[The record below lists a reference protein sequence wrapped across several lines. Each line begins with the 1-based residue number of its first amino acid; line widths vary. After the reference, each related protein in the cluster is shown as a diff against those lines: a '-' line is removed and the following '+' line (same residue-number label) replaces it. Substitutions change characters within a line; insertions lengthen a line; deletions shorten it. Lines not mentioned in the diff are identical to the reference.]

1 METPAL
7 DVPSPID
14 LQQEADAKAWAAA
27 ANEARPWRTKFFET
41 IASAICADRPARI
54 LELGS
59 GPGFLA
65 DHILGKHASAQMVL
79 LDFSEPM
86 HKLASE
92 RLQAHAD
99 RVTYVC
105 RSFKSE
111 NWKHDLGTFD
121 YVVTNQAV
129 HELRHKRYAVSLHV
143 EVRSILREGGC
154 YLVSDHYFG
163 EDGMKKEGLYMT
175 VSEQREAFAS
185 AGFNSVSELLRLNG
199 MVLHSAA

>member
-1 METPAL
+1 MSTEPQ

-14 LQQEADAKAWAAA
+14 LQTESDARAWAES
-27 ANEARPWRTKFFET
+27 ANLVRPWRAAFFET
-41 IASAICADRPARI
+41 IAENIDPSRLVRV

-65 DHILGKHASAQMVL
+65 EQVLRRRPLVEMVL

-86 HKLASE
+86 HMLARG
-92 RLQAHAD
+92 RLVDYAT
-99 RVTYVC
+99 RVQYVQ
-105 RSFKSE
+105 RSFKE
-111 NWKHDLGTFD
+111 DHWMEGLGTFD
-121 YVVTNQAV
+121 HVITNQAV
-129 HELRHKRYAVSLHV
+129 HELRHKRYAEPLHKQ
-143 EVRSILREGGC
+143 VRSVLQLEGT

-175 VSEQREAFAS
+175 VEEQRQTLLA
-185 AGFNSVSELLRLNG
+185 AGFTRVEELLRHGG

>member
-1 METPAL
+1 MESQPQ

-14 LQQEADAKAWAAA
+14 LQAEADAQKWAES
-27 ANEARPWRTKFFET
+27 ANAVRPWRMQFFEA
-41 IASAICADRPARI
+41 IALAIDSKRPARV

-65 DHILGKHASAQMVL
+65 EQVLSRCGQVEMVL
-79 LDFSEPM
+79 LDFSSPM
-86 HKLASE
+86 HKLARE
-92 RLQAHAD
+92 RLLRHSN
-99 RVTYVC
+99 RVQYIE
-105 RSFKSE
+105 RSFKAE
-111 NWKHDLGTFD
+111 NWMEGLGSFD

-129 HELRHKRYAVSLHV
+129 HELRHKRYAVPLHKQV
-143 EVRSILREGGC
+143 LSVLRPEGT

-175 VSEQREAFAS
+175 VEEQGQALLE
-185 AGFNSVSELLRLNG
+185 AGFTRVQLLLRHGG

>member
-1 METPAL
+1 MEPHPQ

-14 LQQEADAKAWAAA
+14 LQAVADARAWAEV
-27 ANEARPWRTKFFET
+27 ANQVRPWRIAFFEA
-41 IASAICADRPARI
+41 IAEHIDPATPARV

-65 DHILGKHASAQMVL
+65 EQILSRRPLVEMVL

-86 HKLASE
+86 HALAQE
-92 RLQAHAD
+92 RLQLHSK
-99 RVTYVC
+99 RVQHVE
-105 RSFKSE
+105 RSFKE
-111 NWKHDLGTFD
+111 DHWTEGLGAFD

-129 HELRHKRYAVSLHV
+129 HELRHKRYAEPLHRL
-143 EVRSILREGGC
+143 VRSVLLHGGK

-175 VSEQREAFAS
+175 VDEQRQALIA
-185 AGFNSVSELLRLNG
+185 AGFRQVDELLRLGG